1 MATRKLN
8 VVFEQYS
15 IPHYRVPFFERLSHE
30 VNLVVVA
37 SKDISI
43 DGVLEMDS
51 NLPFSVIRCKENP
64 HGSGF
69 HEEIIDILARH
80 KADIY
85 ISYGALLNYILSKP
99 QFVKMIRRS
108 NIKIAWMGCDGYWV
122 RNFWLEKFKRFEP
135 WNPKA
140 LYRTLRESC
149 VIRKTD
155 AFICHS
161 SHMAQYFRIVHG
173 VSEKKIFL
181 AHNAIDTSGLL
192 EQYHCFRNQGL
203 KKNFKEIVFIGRL
216 VRSKSIDVLIKA
228 FSKVLQSY
236 PEARLKIIGDG
247 SDRSS
252 LQQLVH
258 DLTISD
264 RVTFCGAVYDAVELG
279 RLTYLASLY
288 AIPGLGGLGI
298 NTGMAMGLPI
308 ICSYADGTE
317 DDLIRKG
324 YNGWRFDGSEQGL
337 TSALIEALSDQ
348 KSLEEMGMRS
358 AGLIERDFNLDG
370 MVRGYIKAINALMA

>member
-1 MATRKLN
+1 MTTRKLN

-15 IPHYRVPFFERLSHE
+15 IPHYRIPFFERLSRE
-30 VNLVVVA
+30 VNLLVVA

-43 DGVLEMDS
+43 DGVLEADG
-51 NLPFSVIRCKENP
+51 NLPFSVIRCRETP
-64 HGSGF
+64 QGSGF
-69 HEEIIDILARH
+69 HEEIFDILSNH

-85 ISYGALLNYILSKP
+85 ISYGSLLNYMLSK
-99 QFVKMIRRS
+99 QLIKEMINS

-122 RNFWLEKFKRFEP
+122 RNFLIEKFMRFLP

-173 VSEKKIFL
+173 VPGKKIFL
-181 AHNAIDTSGLL
+181 AHNAIDTSSLL
-192 EQYHCFRNQGL
+192 EQYHRYCDLRV
-203 KKNFKEIVFIGRL
+203 KKNKCEIVFVGRL

-228 FSKVLQSY
+228 FSRALQRY
-236 PEARLKIIGDG
+236 PETRLKIIGGG
-247 SDRSS
+247 SDQAL
-252 LQQLVH
+252 LQQLVR
-258 DLTISD
+258 DLAISD
-264 RVTFCGAVYDAVELG
+264 RVTFYGAVYDAEELG
-279 RLTYLASLY
+279 RLMSTSSLY
-288 AIPGLGGLGI
+288 VIPGLGGLGI

-317 DDLIRKG
+317 DDLINEG
-324 YNGWRFDGSEQGL
+324 YNGWRFDGSENDLVRVLIKALRDQELLAEMGGL
-337 TSALIEALSDQ
+337 SARLIEN
-348 KSLEEMGMRS
+348 
-358 AGLIERDFNLDG
+358 DFNLDR
-370 MVRGYIKAINALMA
+370 MVRGYVKAFNSLMV